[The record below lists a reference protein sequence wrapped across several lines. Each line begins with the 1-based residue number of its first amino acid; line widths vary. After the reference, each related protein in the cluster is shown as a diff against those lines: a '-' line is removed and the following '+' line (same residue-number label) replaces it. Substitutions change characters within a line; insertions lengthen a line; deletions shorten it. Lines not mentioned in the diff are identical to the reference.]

1 LAAHE
6 PEYLK
11 FVNTYLELV
20 GAVDCPRNTL
30 RNELE
35 YEIAKL
41 NEGIMEYME
50 KMIDDLQKLHPGYI
64 KTFRTDGIECDIYIG
79 QSITPQLKFDG
90 RTIRA
95 YRALQLRYMA
105 LVAKHTDQMS
115 LLTPLALKT
124 TQLIYA
130 PGAPFNITFRNDE
143 KRFDVEGADNISY
156 EIVKKRIDKICIEG
170 STERLNQPG
179 KIAIVYE
186 DAAIKGEFLHH
197 IELLQNEGI
206 LKENVEFLQ
215 LENLKDVFGLL
226 AIRVEVQ

>member
-1 LAAHE
+1 
-6 PEYLK
+6 
-11 FVNTYLELV
+11 
-20 GAVDCPRNTL
+20 
-30 RNELE
+30 
-35 YEIAKL
+35 
-41 NEGIMEYME
+41 
-50 KMIDDLQKLHPGYI
+50 
-64 KTFRTDGIECDIYIG
+64 
-79 QSITPQLKFDG
+79 
-90 RTIRA
+90 
-95 YRALQLRYMA
+95 
-105 LVAKHTDQMS
+105 
-115 LLTPLALKT
+115 
-124 TQLIYA
+124 
-130 PGAPFNITFRNDE
+130 
-143 KRFDVEGADNISY
+143 VEGADNISY